1 MKRTLEKFLETFSRE
16 HRGVTSLTMESGHD
30 LWQLEWYHGN
40 LCSRLLFRDGG
51 FFVFLGGEM
60 TMNKTIAAL
69 ISTALNN
76 ELPASEI
83 EKLMEKPKLME
94 LGDVAFPCFTLA
106 KKFRKS
112 PQVIASEI
120 AEQLN
125 GQLIHEV
132 NVVGGYL
139 NIFVNQKMVTENVL
153 QTILSEKEQY
163 GSKQPVQ
170 ENVVIDYSSP
180 NIAKPFSMGHLR
192 STVIGNALA
201 NIAEKNGYNAVRINH
216 LGDWGT
222 QFGKLIVAYKLWG
235 DKEAIEASPIQELLK
250 IYVKF
255 HAMAETDE
263 SLNDQARASFKSL
276 EDGDEEA
283 LALWKWFRDAS
294 LKEFDTI
301 YDLLGIRFDT
311 YAGEAFYNDKMDVV
325 VEELNEKGLLTLSEG
340 AYVVELEDMPP
351 CLITKTD
358 GATLYATRDLA
369 AALYRKKQYDAKKT
383 FYVVGNEQSL
393 HFKQLFNVIGKM
405 GYDWSND
412 LQHVAFG
419 MMLKDGKKM
428 STRKGK
434 VVLLADVLAEAI
446 ETAKRNIEE
455 KNQALEQKELVAKQ
469 VGVGAVIF
477 NDLKNHRMNDIDFS
491 LEQMMNFEGE
501 TGPYVQYTFARIS
514 SLLEKGEYKE
524 QAIHFE
530 ALGEYAWSVLQLL
543 EQYPIIVQKS
553 FEQADPS
560 QIAKF
565 SLQLSRAFNKYYAHT
580 KILVE
585 DEWKQ
590 MKLSFAFSVA
600 TVLKD
605 ALSLLGISAPTKM

>member
-1 MKRTLEKFLETFSRE
+1 MS
-16 HRGVTSLTMESGHD
+16 
-30 LWQLEWYHGN
+30 
-40 LCSRLLFRDGG
+40 
-51 FFVFLGGEM
+51 
-60 TMNKTIAAL
+60 MNKPIAEL

-76 ELPASEI
+76 EMPASEI

-106 KKFRKS
+106 KKFKKS

-120 AEQLN
+120 AQQLN
-125 GQLIHEV
+125 STLIQEV

-139 NIFVNQKMVTENVL
+139 NIFVNQQMVTENVL
-153 QTILSEKEQY
+153 QTILTEKDQY
-163 GSKQPVQ
+163 GSMQPGKG
-170 ENVVIDYSSP
+170 NVVIDYSSP

-255 HAMAETDE
+255 HERAETDE
-263 SLNDQARASFKSL
+263 SLNEQARASFKSL

-294 LKEFDTI
+294 LKEFETI
-301 YDLLGIRFDT
+301 YDLLGIRFDS
-311 YAGEAFYNDKMDVV
+311 YAGEAFYNDKMDAVV
-325 VEELNEKGLLTLSEG
+325 GELKEKGLLALSEG
-340 AYVVELEDMPP
+340 AYVVKLEDMPP

-369 AALYRKKQYDAKKT
+369 AAMYRKKQYEAKKT

-393 HFKQLFNVIGKM
+393 HFKQLFNVIEKM
-405 GYDWSND
+405 GYEWSKD

-455 KNQALEQKELVAKQ
+455 KNQALEQKELVARQ

-477 NDLKNHRMNDIDFS
+477 NDLKNNRMNDIDFS

-501 TGPYVQYTFARIS
+501 TGPYVQYTYARIS
-514 SLLEKGEYKE
+514 SLLEKGDFKE
-524 QAIHFE
+524 QAIQFD
-530 ALGEYAWSVLQLL
+530 ALGEYAWPVIQLL
-543 EQYPIIVQKS
+543 EQYPIIVQKA

-565 SLQLSRAFNKYYAHT
+565 SLHVSRAFNKYYAHS

-600 TVLKD
+600 IVLKD
-605 ALSLLGISAPTKM
+605 ALSLLGISTPNKM

>member
-1 MKRTLEKFLETFSRE
+1 MS
-16 HRGVTSLTMESGHD
+16 
-30 LWQLEWYHGN
+30 
-40 LCSRLLFRDGG
+40 
-51 FFVFLGGEM
+51 
-60 TMNKTIAAL
+60 MNKPIAEL

-76 ELPASEI
+76 EMQASEI

-106 KKFRKS
+106 KKFKKS

-120 AEQLN
+120 AQQLN
-125 GQLIHEV
+125 SELLQEV

-139 NIFVNQKMVTENVL
+139 NIFVNQQLVTENVL
-153 QTILSEKEQY
+153 QTILREKDQY
-163 GSKQPVQ
+163 GSVQPVQ

-201 NIAEKNGYNAVRINH
+201 NIAEKNGYDAVRINH

-255 HAMAETDE
+255 HERAETDE
-263 SLNDQARASFKSL
+263 SLNEQARASFKSL

-294 LKEFDTI
+294 LKEFETI
-301 YDLLGIRFDT
+301 YDLLGICFDS
-311 YAGEAFYNDKMDVV
+311 YAGEAFYNDKMDAVV
-325 VEELNEKGLLTLSEG
+325 GELKEKGLLTLSEG
-340 AYVVELEDMPP
+340 AYVVQLEDMPP

-369 AALYRKKQYDAKKT
+369 AAMYRKKQYGAKKT

-393 HFKQLFNVIGKM
+393 HFKQLFNVIEKM
-405 GYDWSND
+405 GYGWSKD

-455 KNQALEQKELVAKQ
+455 KNQALEQKELVARQ

-477 NDLKNHRMNDIDFS
+477 NDLKNNRMNDIDFS

-501 TGPYVQYTFARIS
+501 TGPYVQYTYARIS
-514 SLLEKGEYKE
+514 SLLEKGEFKE
-524 QAIHFE
+524 QSLTFE
-530 ALGEYAWSVLQLL
+530 ALGEYAWPVIQLL

-553 FEQADPS
+553 FEQTDPS

-565 SLQLSRAFNKYYAHT
+565 SLHLSRAFNKYYAHT

-585 DEWKQ
+585 DECKQ

-600 TVLKD
+600 VVLKD
-605 ALSLLGISAPTKM
+605 ALSLLGISAPNKM

>member
-1 MKRTLEKFLETFSRE
+1 
-16 HRGVTSLTMESGHD
+16 
-30 LWQLEWYHGN
+30 
-40 LCSRLLFRDGG
+40 
-51 FFVFLGGEM
+51 
-60 TMNKTIAAL
+60 MNKPIAEL

-76 ELPASEI
+76 EMPASEI

-94 LGDVAFPCFTLA
+94 LGDIAFPCFTLA
-106 KKFRKS
+106 KKFKKS

-120 AEQLN
+120 AQQLN
-125 GQLIHEV
+125 STLIQEV

-139 NIFVNQKMVTENVL
+139 NIFVNQQMVTENVL
-153 QTILSEKEQY
+153 QTILREKDQY
-163 GSKQPVQ
+163 GSMQPGQ
-170 ENVVIDYSSP
+170 GNVVIDYSSP

-255 HAMAETDE
+255 HERAETDE
-263 SLNDQARASFKSL
+263 SLNEQARASFKSL

-294 LKEFDTI
+294 LKEFETI
-301 YDLLGIRFDT
+301 YDLLGIRFDS
-311 YAGEAFYNDKMDVV
+311 YAGEAFYNDKMDAVV
-325 VEELNEKGLLTLSEG
+325 GELKEKGLLALSEG
-340 AYVVELEDMPP
+340 AYVVQLEDMPP

-369 AALYRKKQYDAKKT
+369 AAMYRKKLYEAKKT

-405 GYDWSND
+405 GYEWSKD

-455 KNQALEQKELVAKQ
+455 KNQALEQKELVARQ

-477 NDLKNHRMNDIDFS
+477 NDLKNNRMNDIDFS

-501 TGPYVQYTFARIS
+501 TGPYVQYTYARIS
-514 SLLEKGEYKE
+514 SLLEKGDFKE
-524 QAIHFE
+524 QAIQFD
-530 ALGEYAWSVLQLL
+530 ALGEYAWPVIQLL
-543 EQYPIIVQKS
+543 EQYPIIVQKA

-565 SLQLSRAFNKYYAHT
+565 SLHVSRAFNKYYAHS

-600 TVLKD
+600 VVLKD
-605 ALSLLGISAPTKM
+605 ALSLLGISTPNKM

>member
-1 MKRTLEKFLETFSRE
+1 MS
-16 HRGVTSLTMESGHD
+16 
-30 LWQLEWYHGN
+30 
-40 LCSRLLFRDGG
+40 
-51 FFVFLGGEM
+51 
-60 TMNKTIAAL
+60 MNKPIAEL

-76 ELPASEI
+76 EMPASEI

-106 KKFRKS
+106 KKFKKS
-112 PQVIASEI
+112 PQVITSEI
-120 AEQLN
+120 AQQLN
-125 GQLIHEV
+125 STLIQEV

-139 NIFVNQKMVTENVL
+139 NIFVNQQMVTENVL
-153 QTILSEKEQY
+153 QTILREKDQY
-163 GSKQPVQ
+163 GSMQTGQ
-170 ENVVIDYSSP
+170 GNVVIDYSSP

-255 HAMAETDE
+255 HERAETDE
-263 SLNDQARASFKSL
+263 SLNEQARASFKSL

-294 LKEFDTI
+294 LKEFETI
-301 YDLLGIRFDT
+301 YDLLGIRFDS
-311 YAGEAFYNDKMDVV
+311 YAGEAFYNDKMDAVV
-325 VEELNEKGLLTLSEG
+325 GELKEKGLLALSEG
-340 AYVVELEDMPP
+340 AYVVQLEDMPP

-369 AALYRKKQYDAKKT
+369 AAMYRKKQYEAKKT

-393 HFKQLFNVIGKM
+393 HFKQLFNVIEKM
-405 GYDWSND
+405 GYEWSKD

-455 KNQALEQKELVAKQ
+455 KNQALEQKELVARQ

-477 NDLKNHRMNDIDFS
+477 NDLKNNRMNDIDFS

-501 TGPYVQYTFARIS
+501 TGPYVQYTYARIS
-514 SLLEKGEYKE
+514 SLLEKGDFKE
-524 QAIHFE
+524 QAIQFD
-530 ALGEYAWSVLQLL
+530 ALGEYAWPVIQLL
-543 EQYPIIVQKS
+543 EQYPIIVQKA

-565 SLQLSRAFNKYYAHT
+565 SLHVSRAFNKYYAHS

-600 TVLKD
+600 IVLKD
-605 ALSLLGISAPTKM
+605 ALSLLGISTPNKM

>member
-1 MKRTLEKFLETFSRE
+1 
-16 HRGVTSLTMESGHD
+16 
-30 LWQLEWYHGN
+30 
-40 LCSRLLFRDGG
+40 
-51 FFVFLGGEM
+51 
-60 TMNKTIAAL
+60 MNKPIAEL

-76 ELPASEI
+76 EMPASEI

-106 KKFRKS
+106 KKFKKS

-120 AEQLN
+120 AQQLN
-125 GQLIHEV
+125 STLIQEV

-139 NIFVNQKMVTENVL
+139 NIFVNQQMVTENVL
-153 QTILSEKEQY
+153 QTILREKDQY
-163 GSKQPVQ
+163 GSMQPGQ
-170 ENVVIDYSSP
+170 GNVVIDYSSP

-255 HAMAETDE
+255 HERAETDE
-263 SLNDQARASFKSL
+263 SLNEQARASFKSL

-294 LKEFDTI
+294 LKEFETI
-301 YDLLGIRFDT
+301 YDLLGIRFDS
-311 YAGEAFYNDKMDVV
+311 YAGEAFYNDKMDAVV
-325 VEELNEKGLLTLSEG
+325 GELKEKGLLALSEG
-340 AYVVELEDMPP
+340 AYVVQLEDMPP

-369 AALYRKKQYDAKKT
+369 AAMYRKKQYEAKKT

-393 HFKQLFNVIGKM
+393 HFKQLFNVIEKM
-405 GYDWSND
+405 GYEWSKD

-455 KNQALEQKELVAKQ
+455 KNQALEQKELVARQ

-477 NDLKNHRMNDIDFS
+477 NDLKNNRMNDIDFS

-501 TGPYVQYTFARIS
+501 TGPYVQYTYARIS
-514 SLLEKGEYKE
+514 SLLEKGDFKE
-524 QAIHFE
+524 QALQFD
-530 ALGEYAWSVLQLL
+530 ALGEYAWPVIQLL
-543 EQYPIIVQKS
+543 EQYPIIVQKA

-565 SLQLSRAFNKYYAHT
+565 SLHVSRAFNKYYAHS

-600 TVLKD
+600 IVLKD
-605 ALSLLGISAPTKM
+605 ALSLLGISTPNKM

>member
-1 MKRTLEKFLETFSRE
+1 MS
-16 HRGVTSLTMESGHD
+16 
-30 LWQLEWYHGN
+30 
-40 LCSRLLFRDGG
+40 
-51 FFVFLGGEM
+51 
-60 TMNKTIAAL
+60 MNKPIAEL

-76 ELPASEI
+76 EMPASEI

-106 KKFRKS
+106 KKFKKS

-120 AEQLN
+120 AQQLN
-125 GQLIHEV
+125 STLIQEV

-139 NIFVNQKMVTENVL
+139 NIFVNQQMVTENVL
-153 QTILSEKEQY
+153 QTILREKDQY
-163 GSKQPVQ
+163 GSMQTGQ
-170 ENVVIDYSSP
+170 GNVVIDYSSP

-255 HAMAETDE
+255 HERAETDE
-263 SLNDQARASFKSL
+263 SLNEQARASFKSL

-294 LKEFDTI
+294 LKEFETI
-301 YDLLGIRFDT
+301 YDLLGIRFDS
-311 YAGEAFYNDKMDVV
+311 YAGEAFYNDKMDAVV
-325 VEELNEKGLLTLSEG
+325 GELKEKGLLALSEG
-340 AYVVELEDMPP
+340 AYVVQLEDMPP

-369 AALYRKKQYDAKKT
+369 AAMYRKKQYEAKKT

-393 HFKQLFNVIGKM
+393 HFKQLFNVIEKM
-405 GYDWSND
+405 GYEWSKD

-455 KNQALEQKELVAKQ
+455 KNQALEQKELVARQ

-477 NDLKNHRMNDIDFS
+477 NDLKNNRMNDIDFS

-501 TGPYVQYTFARIS
+501 TGPYVQYTYARIS
-514 SLLEKGEYKE
+514 SLLEKGDFKE
-524 QAIHFE
+524 QAIQFD
-530 ALGEYAWSVLQLL
+530 ALGEYAWPVIQLL
-543 EQYPIIVQKS
+543 EQYPIIVQKA

-565 SLQLSRAFNKYYAHT
+565 SLHVSRAFNKYYAHS

-600 TVLKD
+600 IVLKD
-605 ALSLLGISAPTKM
+605 ALSLLGISAPNKM

>member
-1 MKRTLEKFLETFSRE
+1 
-16 HRGVTSLTMESGHD
+16 
-30 LWQLEWYHGN
+30 
-40 LCSRLLFRDGG
+40 
-51 FFVFLGGEM
+51 
-60 TMNKTIAAL
+60 MNKPIAEL

-76 ELPASEI
+76 EMPASEI

-106 KKFRKS
+106 KKFKKS
-112 PQVIASEI
+112 PQVITSEI
-120 AEQLN
+120 AQQLN
-125 GQLIHEV
+125 STLIQEV

-139 NIFVNQKMVTENVL
+139 NIFVNQQMVTENVL
-153 QTILSEKEQY
+153 QTILREKDQY
-163 GSKQPVQ
+163 GSMQTGQ
-170 ENVVIDYSSP
+170 GNVVIDYSSP

-255 HAMAETDE
+255 HERAETDE
-263 SLNDQARASFKSL
+263 SLNEQARASFKSL

-294 LKEFDTI
+294 LKEFETI
-301 YDLLGIRFDT
+301 YDLLGIRFDS
-311 YAGEAFYNDKMDVV
+311 YAGEAFYNDKMDAVV
-325 VEELNEKGLLTLSEG
+325 GELKEKGLLALSEG
-340 AYVVELEDMPP
+340 AYVVQLEDMPP

-369 AALYRKKQYDAKKT
+369 AAMYRKKQYEAKKT

-393 HFKQLFNVIGKM
+393 HFKQLFNVIEKM
-405 GYDWSND
+405 GYEWSKD

-455 KNQALEQKELVAKQ
+455 KNQALEQKELVARQ

-477 NDLKNHRMNDIDFS
+477 NDLKNNRMNDIDFS

-501 TGPYVQYTFARIS
+501 TGPYVQYTYARIS
-514 SLLEKGEYKE
+514 SLLEKGDFKE
-524 QAIHFE
+524 QAIQFD
-530 ALGEYAWSVLQLL
+530 ALGEYAWPVIQLL
-543 EQYPIIVQKS
+543 EQYPIIVQKA

-565 SLQLSRAFNKYYAHT
+565 SLHVSRAFNKYYAHS

-600 TVLKD
+600 IVLKD
-605 ALSLLGISAPTKM
+605 ALSLLGISTPNKM

>member
-1 MKRTLEKFLETFSRE
+1 
-16 HRGVTSLTMESGHD
+16 
-30 LWQLEWYHGN
+30 
-40 LCSRLLFRDGG
+40 
-51 FFVFLGGEM
+51 
-60 TMNKTIAAL
+60 MNKPIAEL

-76 ELPASEI
+76 EMPVSEI

-106 KKFRKS
+106 KKFKKS

-120 AEQLN
+120 AQQLN
-125 GQLIHEV
+125 STLIQEV

-139 NIFVNQKMVTENVL
+139 NIFVNQQMVTENVL
-153 QTILSEKEQY
+153 QTILREKDQY
-163 GSKQPVQ
+163 GSMQTGKG
-170 ENVVIDYSSP
+170 NVVIDYSSP

-255 HAMAETDE
+255 HERAETDE

-294 LKEFDTI
+294 LKEFETI
-301 YDLLGIRFDT
+301 YDLLGIRFDS
-311 YAGEAFYNDKMDVV
+311 YAGEAFYNDKMDAVV
-325 VEELNEKGLLTLSEG
+325 GELKEKGLLALSEG
-340 AYVVELEDMPP
+340 AYVVQLEDMPP

-369 AALYRKKQYDAKKT
+369 AAMYRKKQYEAKKT

-393 HFKQLFNVIGKM
+393 HFKQLFNVIEKM
-405 GYDWSND
+405 GYEWSKD

-455 KNQALEQKELVAKQ
+455 KNQALEQKELVARQ

-477 NDLKNHRMNDIDFS
+477 NDLKNNRMNDIDFS

-501 TGPYVQYTFARIS
+501 TGPYVQYTYARIS
-514 SLLEKGEYKE
+514 SLLEKGDFKE
-524 QAIHFE
+524 QAIQFD
-530 ALGEYAWSVLQLL
+530 ALGEYAWPVIQLL
-543 EQYPIIVQKS
+543 EQYPIIVQKA

-565 SLQLSRAFNKYYAHT
+565 SLHVSRAFNKYYAHS

-600 TVLKD
+600 IVLKD
-605 ALSLLGISAPTKM
+605 ALSLLGISAPNKM